1 MFVLGL
7 SFAAPW
13 LIGGLALAGL
23 PILIHLLHRQRHQ
36 VMEWAAMKWLLAAMK
51 KNQRRIQIQQWI
63 LLAIR
68 TAIIALIVLAMMK
81 PVLEQTQGFF
91 SALAPNKHHII
102 VIDNSLSMQF
112 GEGNLSRFERA
123 KEMADAI
130 LDDARQGDFAS
141 VIVMTSPPTVLVGD
155 ASPYL
160 VAVADEIDAI
170 TPWDGTARVEQITEP
185 LAQICK
191 ASPVSRRQIYLITD
205 MQRSTWLGEG
215 DRTDVNELKRRLV
228 DLSEQAEF
236 TILDTSGAT
245 SPNVAVTDIHQIDP
259 VAIQGR
265 PVVIRAGITNFS
277 RTLHNDIA
285 VELHVDDQVEATQ
298 TVSLDAG
305 ESKFVTFS
313 PTLTRAGD
321 NAIEIRAGSDSLPVD
336 NSRYLVARVRES
348 LRVLVVDGQPSGEPF
363 KSETDYL
370 RVALAPVREDGTPDF
385 VQVGVK
391 LESDLL
397 EENFDR
403 WDIVVLANVAQLT
416 EAESKTIS
424 DFVRRGGGVI
434 FFLGSQT
441 NIGAF
446 NRVLFA
452 EGKGLLPVELL
463 GLSEEPKPNSP
474 GESFDPKGY
483 AHPLVADFRDH
494 EEAGLVTSK
503 IFRHVKVK
511 LPEKSTAEVALA
523 YDSGAPALV
532 ISNFG
537 LGKVGVVTTS
547 ADLEWNTWA
556 ISPSY
561 LPIMQQL
568 VQILAAGR
576 VRRDEVRVGDPIEL
590 SLPDGSVDMSVSFMP
605 PPFPPSAQAAPIAP
619 SSIKATLEK
628 GIARATFTDTYRSGI
643 YQTQI
648 GAPVNQTWDV
658 AVNTWPVE
666 SDLTKLGDDELKG
679 TFAGWKYR
687 LLNQLESDEPIP
699 AVTAS
704 AGSSLHRPIL
714 YAVLFLVLLEPILA
728 WLFGNRHAMAKA

>member
-1 MFVLGL
+1 MLLLGL

-63 LLAIR
+63 LLAVR

-81 PVLEQTQGFF
+81 PVLEQTQGLF

-112 GEGNLSRFERA
+112 GEGNLKRFERA

-160 VAVADEIDAI
+160 VAVADEVDGI
-170 TPWDGTARVEQITEP
+170 TPWDGTARIEQITEP

-215 DRTDVNELKRRLV
+215 DRADVNELKRRLV

-236 TILDTSGAT
+236 TILDTSGAA

-265 PVVIRAGITNFS
+265 PVVIRAGITNYS
-277 RTLHNDIA
+277 RNQENNVT

-298 TVSLDAG
+298 SVSLEAG
-305 ESKFVTFS
+305 ESKFITFS

-321 NAIEIRAGSDSLPVD
+321 TAIEIKAGSDSLSTD
-336 NSRYLVARVRES
+336 NSRFLIARVRES
-348 LRVLVVDGQPSGEPF
+348 LRVLVIDGQPSGEPF

-385 VQVGVK
+385 VHVGVK

-397 EENFDR
+397 EENLDR

-441 NIGAF
+441 NLNAF

-463 GLSEEPKPNSP
+463 SLSEEPKPDSP
-474 GESFDPKGY
+474 GHTFDPKGY

-494 EEAGLVTSK
+494 EEAGLVTSR
-503 IFRHVKVK
+503 IFRHVKAK

-523 YDSGAPALV
+523 YDTGEPALV
-532 ISNFG
+532 IANFG

-590 SLPDGSVDMSVSFMP
+590 SLPDGSADTTVSFTP
-605 PPFPPSAQAAPIAP
+605 PLLANAQGSP
-619 SSIKATLEK
+619 ATPTSVKPALEK
-628 GIARATFTDTYRSGI
+628 GISRAIFTDTNRSGI
-643 YQTQI
+643 YRAQL
-648 GAPVNQTWDV
+648 GPPVNQTWDV

-666 SDLTKLGDDELKG
+666 SDLSKLGDDELKG
-679 TFAGWKYR
+679 TFAGWKFR

-699 AVTAS
+699 AVSAS

-714 YAVLFLVLLEPILA
+714 YAVLFLVLLEPVLA
-728 WLFGNRHAMAKA
+728 WWFGNRQAMAKA